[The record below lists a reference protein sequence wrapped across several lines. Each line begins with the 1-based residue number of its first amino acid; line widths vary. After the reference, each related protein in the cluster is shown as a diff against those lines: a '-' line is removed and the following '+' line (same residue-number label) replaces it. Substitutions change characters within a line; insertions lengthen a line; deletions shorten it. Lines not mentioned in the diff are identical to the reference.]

1 MDCAALVSR
10 AKEIRDRHKRVFAC
24 PAEMDGKM
32 HWQQLA
38 GGLMLR
44 ISKEE
49 RRSSGIYAP
58 MRQRTYWA
66 FAAGF
71 LFMGAV
77 SSRAADPNE
86 IVQRA
91 TAAFRSDWE
100 ADPSYACIEKDEVQK
115 GDKLTSKT
123 FEVVMIDGSDYR
135 LPLATD
141 GQPLL
146 PARRKAELIKLK
158 DEAERRKNESP
169 SARHSRIAGWK
180 KQRDENGELLLDF
193 PTSLT
198 FHFVREEIK
207 DGQGAY
213 VFSAVPRPG
222 VIATTRAAKVLT
234 GMQGSAWVDKDSLH
248 PMRVKCNVV
257 RPVPVYGALAS
268 VLPGTDIEITMT
280 KVSDSTWL
288 IDLVSLKLKVAKI
301 VLFKSEVLTRY
312 TYSDYRPN
320 DSVLQ
325 ELLTEASRAQLG
337 D

>member
-1 MDCAALVSR
+1 VTGIKQYSGL
-10 AKEIRDRHKRVFAC
+10 
-24 PAEMDGKM
+24 PARDGKQSALATM
-32 HWQQLA
+32 A

-44 ISKEE
+44 VSKEE
-49 RRSSGIYAP
+49 GRSSGIDAL
-58 MRQRTYWA
+58 MRQRAYWA

-77 SSRAADPNE
+77 SSRAAGPNE
-86 IVQRA
+86 IFQRA
-91 TAAFRSDWE
+91 TAAFRSDWA
-100 ADPSYACIEKDEVQK
+100 ADPSYAYIEKDEVQK

-135 LPLATD
+135 LPLAID
-141 GQPLL
+141 GQPVS

-158 DEAERRKNESP
+158 DEAEHRRNESP
-169 SARHSRIAGWK
+169 SARRSRIAAWK

-198 FHFVREEIK
+198 FQLQGEAIR
-207 DGQGAY
+207 DGHAAFI
-213 VFSAVPRPG
+213 FSATPKPG
-222 VIATTRAAKVLT
+222 VVATTRAAKVLT
-234 GMQGSAWVDKDSLH
+234 GMQGTAWVDKDSLH
-248 PMRVKCNVV
+248 PIRVECNVV

-288 IDLVSLKLKVAKI
+288 IDLVSLKLKIAKI
-301 VLFKSEVLTRY
+301 LLFKSEVLTRY

-325 ELLTEASRAQLG
+325 ELLKEASQG
-337 D
+337 

>member
-1 MDCAALVSR
+1 
-10 AKEIRDRHKRVFAC
+10 
-24 PAEMDGKM
+24 M
-32 HWQQLA
+32 HWQQWL

-44 ISKEE
+44 VSKEDG
-49 RRSSGIYAP
+49 RSSGIYAL
-58 MRQRTYWA
+58 MRQRAYRA

-91 TAAFRSDWE
+91 TEAFRSDWA
-100 ADPSYACIEKDEVQK
+100 ADPSYAYIERDEVQK

-141 GQPLL
+141 GQPLS

-158 DEAERRKNESP
+158 DEAEHRRNESA
-169 SARHSRIAGWK
+169 STRRSRIAAWK

-198 FHFVREEIK
+198 FHLQDEAIK
-207 DGQGAY
+207 DGRAAY
-213 VFSAVPRPG
+213 IFSATPKPG
-222 VIATTRAAKVLT
+222 VVATTRAAKVLT
-234 GMQGSAWVDKDSLH
+234 GMQGTAWVDKDSLH
-248 PMRVKCNVV
+248 PMRVECSVI

-288 IDLVSLKLKVAKI
+288 IDLVSLKLKIAKI
-301 VLFKSEVLTRY
+301 LLFKSEVLTRY
-312 TYSDYRPN
+312 KYSDYHPN

-325 ELLTEASRAQLG
+325 ELLKEASQG
-337 D
+337 

>member
-1 MDCAALVSR
+1 
-10 AKEIRDRHKRVFAC
+10 
-24 PAEMDGKM
+24 
-32 HWQQLA
+32 
-38 GGLMLR
+38 MLR
-44 ISKEE
+44 VSKEE
-49 RRSSGIYAP
+49 GRSSGIYAF
-58 MRQRTYWA
+58 MRQRAYWA
-66 FAAGF
+66 FAAAF

-91 TAAFRSDWE
+91 TATLRSDWA

-115 GDKLTSKT
+115 GNKLTSKT

-135 LPLATD
+135 LPLAVD
-141 GQPLL
+141 GQPVS

-158 DEAERRKNESP
+158 DEAERRRTESS
-169 SARHSRIAGWK
+169 SARCSRIAAWK

-198 FHFVREEIK
+198 FQLKGETLK
-207 DGQGAY
+207 DGHAAY
-213 VFSAVPRPG
+213 IFSGTPKPG
-222 VIATTRAAKVLT
+222 VVATTRAAKVLT
-234 GMQGSAWVDKDSLH
+234 GMQGTAWVDKDSLH
-248 PMRVKCNVV
+248 PMRVECSVI

-288 IDLVSLKLKVAKI
+288 IDLVSLKLKIAKI
-301 VLFKSEVLTRY
+301 LLFKSEVLTRY
-312 TYSDYRPN
+312 TYSNYRPN

-325 ELLTEASRAQLG
+325 ELLKEASHTQVG